1 MAKYAKYQR
10 PVPPRP
16 PDSVHPVWRG
26 IGCLM
31 MILVP
36 ILSYALTMVL
46 LQTGL
51 QNGWPIPRQLLG
63 RVQFP
68 NWVWNVPVLE
78 DIARF
83 IHSINHLYAILVF
96 FVVILGLL
104 SVVFSFV
111 YSIIYSAVAP
121 PPYTPVDAPP
131 PRRKAKPYKR

>member
-16 PDSVHPVWRG
+16 PDNVHPIWRG

-36 ILSYALTMVL
+36 ILSYALTIVL
-46 LQTGL
+46 VETGI
-51 QNGWPIPRQLLG
+51 QNGWPIPPQLLG
-63 RVQFP
+63 RISFP
-68 NWVWNVPVLE
+68 GWVWNVPVLE

-83 IHSINHLYAILVF
+83 IHGINNLLAILVF

-104 SVVFSFV
+104 SVIFSFI
-111 YSIIYSAVAP
+111 YSLIYSAFAP
-121 PPYTPVDAPP
+121 PLYTPVDAPP